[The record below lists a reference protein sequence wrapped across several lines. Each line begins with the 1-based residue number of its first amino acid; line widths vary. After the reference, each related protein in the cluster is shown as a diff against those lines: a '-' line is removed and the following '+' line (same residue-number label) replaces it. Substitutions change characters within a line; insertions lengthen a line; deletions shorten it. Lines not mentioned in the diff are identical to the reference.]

1 MKISL
6 EAPTGA
12 THRQLCRPCRGLLQ
26 SNARDRGFT
35 APAGVVSALSG
46 LSLQSPRDCITM
58 LKGRPHFGNL
68 FRDCSLEALTGLKSD
83 VPLLARKQCWLAV
96 VSRKGTASPKT
107 PKQ

>member
-26 SNARDRGFT
+26 LNAHYRGFT

-58 LKGRPHFGNL
+58 LKGRPHFGTVRRKSQL
-68 FRDCSLEALTGLKSD
+68 RCEAGSCF
-83 VPLLARKQCWLAV
+83 VARSVALNCFSCELCGK
-96 VSRKGTASPKT
+96 PH
-107 PKQ
+107 